1 MAGAVDIGGAM
12 KFLHTADW
20 QLGMTRHFLDAD
32 AQPRY
37 TGARIDAIR
46 RLGEIAAA
54 QDCDF
59 VLVCGDVFESNA
71 VSPRIISRSLEAMRS
86 ISVPVYLLP
95 GNHDPLDAASIYTS
109 ATFLAARPDHVHVL
123 SEPGLH
129 SVGPGVEIVAA
140 PWFSKRPLTD
150 LVAEVTSDLVAD
162 GTLRIVAAHGSSDTL
177 SPDAANPALIRMAPL
192 EAALTDG
199 TIHYVALGDRHSPTS
214 VGSSG
219 RIWYSGAQEVTDYD
233 EINPGQVLVVDL
245 EIGSAP
251 QVTEHQVGEWSFLNL
266 SAHMNGPDDLLALEN
281 SLTSH
286 SAKERKVVRLSLTG
300 TLGLKDK
307 AALDA
312 LLESHTQLFAALNLW
327 DRHTHLAV
335 HLDGD
340 ELTDLG
346 VSGFAGAAVTELSRL
361 ARSEDEQAITAQ
373 NALSL
378 LYRLAGGAK

>member
-1 MAGAVDIGGAM
+1 V

-20 QLGMTRHFLDAD
+20 QLGMTRHFLDPD

-86 ISVPVYLLP
+86 IPVPVYLLP
-95 GNHDPLDAASIYTS
+95 GNHDPLDASSIYTS
-109 ATFLAARPDHVHVL
+109 AAFLAACPGNVHVL
-123 SEPGLH
+123 SEPGCHALD
-129 SVGPGVEIVAA
+129 SSVEIVAA

-150 LVAEVTSDLVAD
+150 QVAEVTSDLVAD
-162 GTLRIVAAHGSSDTL
+162 GTLRIVAAHGSTDTL

-192 EAALTDG
+192 EAALKDG
-199 TIHYVALGDRHSPTS
+199 RIHYVALGDRHSPTS

-219 RIWYSGAQEVTDYD
+219 SVWYSGAQEVTDYD
-233 EINPGQVLVVDL
+233 EINPGQVLVVDI

-251 QVTEHQVGEWSFLNL
+251 QVTKHQVGEWFFLDL
-266 SAHMNGPDDLLALEN
+266 SAHMNGPDDLRSLEG
-281 SLTSH
+281 SLTSYA
-286 SAKERKVVRLSLTG
+286 AKERTVVRLSLTG

-307 AALDA
+307 ATLDA
-312 LLESHTQLFAALNLW
+312 LLDSHTQLFAALNLW

-346 VSGFAGAAVTELSRL
+346 VSGFAGAAVAELSQL
-361 ARSEDEQAITAQ
+361 ARRDDEQAITAQ

-378 LYRLAGGAK
+378 LYRLAGGTK

>member
-1 MAGAVDIGGAM
+1 M

-20 QLGMTRHFLDAD
+20 QLGMTRHFLDPD

-37 TGARIDAIR
+37 TAARIDAIR

-86 ISVPVYLLP
+86 IPVPIYLLP
-95 GNHDPLDAASIYTS
+95 GNHDPLDASSIYTS
-109 ATFLAARPDHVHVL
+109 AAFLAARPDNVYVL
-123 SEPGLH
+123 SEPGCH
-129 SVGPGVEIVAA
+129 EVGAGVEIVAA

-150 LVAEVTSDLVAD
+150 LVAEVTSNLVAD
-162 GTLRIVAAHGSSDTL
+162 GTLRIMAAHGSTDTL
-177 SPDAANPALIRMAPL
+177 SPDAANPALIHMAAL
-192 EAALTDG
+192 EAALKDG
-199 TIHYVALGDRHSPTS
+199 RIHYVALGDRHSPTS
-214 VGSSG
+214 VGTSG
-219 RIWYSGAQEVTDYD
+219 RVWYSGAQEVTDYD
-233 EINPGQVLVVDL
+233 EIDPGHVLVVDM
-245 EIGSAP
+245 EIGSVP
-251 QVTEHQVGEWSFLNL
+251 QVTKHQVGEWSFLDL
-266 SAHMNGPDDLLALEN
+266 SAHMNGPDDLQSLEG
-281 SLTSH
+281 SLTSYA
-286 SAKERKVVRLSLTG
+286 AKERKVVRLSLTG

-312 LLESHTQLFAALNLW
+312 LLDSHTKLFAALNLW
-327 DRHTHLAV
+327 QRHTHLAV

-346 VSGFAGAAVTELSRL
+346 VSGFAGAAVAELSRL
-361 ARSEDEQAITAQ
+361 ARSDDGQAIAAQ

>member
-1 MAGAVDIGGAM
+1 M

-20 QLGMTRHFLDAD
+20 QLGMTRHFLDPD

-71 VSPRIISRSLEAMRS
+71 VSPRIISRSLEAIRS
-86 ISVPVYLLP
+86 IPVPVYLLP
-95 GNHDPLDAASIYTS
+95 GNHDPLDASSIYTS
-109 ATFLAARPDHVHVL
+109 AAFLAACPANVHVL
-123 SEPGLH
+123 SEPGPH
-129 SVGPGVEIVAA
+129 RVGPGVEIVAA

-150 LVAEVTSDLVAD
+150 LVAEVTSDLVAG
-162 GTLRIVAAHGSSDTL
+162 GTLRIVAAHGSTDTL

-192 EAALTDG
+192 EDALKDG
-199 TIHYVALGDRHSPTS
+199 RIHYVALGDRHSPTS

-219 RIWYSGAQEVTDYD
+219 RVWYSGAQEVTDYD
-233 EINPGQVLVVDL
+233 EINPGQVLVVDI
-245 EIGSAP
+245 EIGAAP
-251 QVTEHQVGEWSFLNL
+251 QVTKHQVGEWSFLDL
-266 SAHMNGPDDLLALEN
+266 SAHMNGPADLRALEG
-281 SLTSH
+281 SLTSYP
-286 SAKERKVVRLSLTG
+286 AKERTVVRLSLTG

-307 AALDA
+307 AALDD
-312 LLESHTQLFAALNLW
+312 LLDIQTQLFAALNLW
-327 DRHTHLAV
+327 ERHTQLAV

-340 ELTDLG
+340 ELTNLG
-346 VSGFAGAAVTELSRL
+346 VSGFAGAAMAELSQL
-361 ARSEDEQAITAQ
+361 ARGDNEQAATAQ

-378 LYRLAGGAK
+378 LYRLAGGTK

>member
-1 MAGAVDIGGAM
+1 VAGAVDIGGAM

-20 QLGMTRHFLDAD
+20 QLGMTRHFLDPD

-54 QDCDF
+54 QGCDF

-86 ISVPVYLLP
+86 IPVPVYLLP
-95 GNHDPLDAASIYTS
+95 GNHDPLDASSIYTS
-109 ATFLAARPDHVHVL
+109 AAFLAACPDNVHVL
-123 SEPGLH
+123 SEPGCH
-129 SVGPGVEIVAA
+129 TVGPGTEIVAA

-162 GTLRIVAAHGSSDTL
+162 GTLRIVAAHGSTDTL

-192 EAALTDG
+192 EAALKDG
-199 TIHYVALGDRHSPTS
+199 RIHYVALGDRHSPTP
-214 VGSSG
+214 VGTSG
-219 RIWYSGAQEVTDYD
+219 RVWYSGAQEVTDYD
-233 EINPGQVLVVDL
+233 EINPGQVLVVDI

-251 QVTEHQVGEWSFLNL
+251 QVTEHQVGEWYFLDL
-266 SAHMNGPDDLLALEN
+266 SAHVNGPDDLRSLEDLLA
-281 SLTSH
+281 SYA
-286 SAKERKVVRLSLTG
+286 AKERKVVRLSLTG

-312 LLESHTQLFAALNLW
+312 LMDSHTQLFAALNLW
-327 DRHTHLAV
+327 ERHTHLAV

-346 VSGFAGAAVTELSRL
+346 VSGFAGAAVAELSRL
-361 ARSEDEQAITAQ
+361 ARSDNEQAIAAQ